1 MAYYRRH
8 TFLSQATWATGKHS
22 GAAAWGGGRLFWGSL
37 GSEDTLTPPREQR
50 AGSAGTAGATGRAG
64 PGAAGWLAAGDT
76 VTCDAA
82 PWGQRRVG
90 LGRCLRGGAAEAAG
104 QA

>member
-1 MAYYRRH
+1 MGRRK
-8 TFLSQATWATGKHS
+8 AV
-22 GAAAWGGGRLFWGSL
+22 L
-37 GSEDTLTPPREQR
+37 GVPGERGHPDPPREQR

-64 PGAAGWLAAGDT
+64 PGTAGWLAAGDT